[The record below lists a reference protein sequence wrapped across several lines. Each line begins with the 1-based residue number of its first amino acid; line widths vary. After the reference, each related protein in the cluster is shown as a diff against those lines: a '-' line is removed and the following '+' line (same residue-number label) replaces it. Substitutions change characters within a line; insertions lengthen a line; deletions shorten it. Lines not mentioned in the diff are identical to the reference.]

1 MATNSIN
8 DMKLA
13 HAVQF
18 LDRVQHQLC
27 LYARAN
33 VIGAASPLANQAQRV
48 ALANR
53 VLSDSGGMSSKL
65 AVSMVSDASLTA
77 TWNGTT
83 DSTVQDE
90 TIFAVIHAFWD
101 KWVNV
106 V

>member
-33 VIGAASPLANQAQRV
+33 VIRAASPPANQAQRV

-53 VLSDSGGMSSKL
+53 VLTDPGNMASKL
-65 AVSMVSDASLTA
+65 AVSMVSDASLTT

-90 TIFAVIHAFWD
+90 TIFAV
-101 KWVNV
+101 VNALWNSWLDIV
-106 V
+106 